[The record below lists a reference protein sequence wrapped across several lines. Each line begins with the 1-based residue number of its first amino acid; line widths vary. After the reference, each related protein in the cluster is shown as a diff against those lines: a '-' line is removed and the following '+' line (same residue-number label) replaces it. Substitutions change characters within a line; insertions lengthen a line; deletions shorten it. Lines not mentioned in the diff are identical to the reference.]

1 MTPLTLLAVGDNPRL
16 LFYTLQFQRTD
27 KFTIHLVNSTL
38 AINEKVKLNDDYFDP
53 QFIHNSLDNVAK
65 VEFDVVIISAG
76 SLQQMSTL
84 SAQLAP
90 YLGKTTIVLVESTGF
105 VNLEPFVKN
114 CLTQKPP
121 VFSLMTPLDVRSLG
135 TRNEFAMKGEKKIFI
150 GQSGTLNAKYPQ
162 RLQTD
167 LNALA
172 TLLKVDSVE
181 VITKQTHLEFL
192 VEQWKLALPRICF
205 DPLLIMFEEPV
216 PQLLTNQILAKP
228 LLSGLITEM
237 ITVAKTMGC
246 KLPAGYDS
254 ESSLLKLWSSWYKD
268 STNTDTKPRYANSPE
283 LFYNFY
289 HKNDL
294 QVDMLLLQ
302 PILLADD
309 HSIKTPYLEF
319 LYATIC
325 EFNKFN
331 TKPSLFFKRNDGVND
346 SELKNEL
353 NKMKNSLAQHASEYK
368 TLLKQNEQL
377 QLRLDERER
386 SLSSVDSLRGEH
398 QQLQQAYQNK
408 SRLLSSSEQ
417 QIQQLKLQI
426 NKLEQQAQHHQV
438 ELLRAKNEV
447 KTSTPASSTY
457 EVTPVSTSTFVQ
469 RSADVSDNGTPD
481 LRDLTDVALISASMD
496 PVQPPSPAIPQG
508 PPPPLPH
515 SSSSGSQSPIL
526 NGGDLSAREIELH
539 KKEAALAS
547 KEQELNRKLSQFN
560 LQQHNRFPQQLQAP
574 VMPKMR
580 PQQPPQHH
588 QPHAQH
594 HPLQHQHSS
603 QQLHLHLQQQQQ
615 QQQQP
620 PQQQHQHQQQPQQL
634 QQPGF
639 PRRATTTDIYTGIPA
654 DLSSHQFKPTSRKN
668 RKSSMPLSAALGASP
683 NYATIPVAP
692 RSASGGHVP
701 ASTTNHPNNF
711 SSSNLNGHSTLPR
724 Q

>member
-16 LFYTLQFQRTD
+16 LFYTLQFQKTD

-426 NKLEQQAQHHQV
+426 DKLEQQAQHHQV

-547 KEQELNRKLSQFN
+547 KEQELNRKLSHTCDAKDEASTASAASSATCSTSPVAAPAQFTTTSPSFTTTTTTTQ
-560 LQQHNRFPQQLQAP
+560 QQH
-574 VMPKMR
+574 
-580 PQQPPQHH
+580 
-588 QPHAQH
+588 
-594 HPLQHQHSS
+594 
-603 QQLHLHLQQQQQ
+603 
-615 QQQQP
+615 
-620 PQQQHQHQQQPQQL
+620 QHQHQQQPQQL